1 MCARWASASLT
12 GEPDKREKARRKALA
27 DLAELTHGT
36 EGLPGTGMA
45 NASKA
50 VTGRMKAHGVEIEDD
65 GESGEMAHIDR
76 LGRRIGRGL
85 GLLAVAWLV
94 YHLAATYIWP
104 G

>member
-1 MCARWASASLT
+1 MADTPEAR
-12 GEPDKREKARRKALA
+12 ERRRRRALA

-36 EGLPGTGMA
+36 EGLPGSGMA

-50 VTGRMKAHGVEIEDD
+50 VTGRMKAYGVEVGDD
-65 GESGEMAHIDR
+65 DESDELAHIDR

-85 GLLAVAWLV
+85 GLLVVAYLV
-94 YHLAATYIWP
+94 YHLAVNYIWP

>member
-1 MCARWASASLT
+1 LADNPET
-12 GEPDKREKARRKALA
+12 REKRRRKAMA

-50 VTGRMKAHGVEIEDD
+50 VTERMKAYGVEVEDD
-65 GESGEMAHIDR
+65 DEPDEMAHIDR

-85 GLLAVAWLV
+85 GLLVVAYLV
-94 YHLAATYIWP
+94 YHLAITYIWP

>member
-1 MCARWASASLT
+1 MCARLAERPET
-12 GEPDKREKARRKALA
+12 REQRRRRALA

-36 EGLPGTGMA
+36 EGVPGTGMA

-50 VTGRMKAHGVEIEDD
+50 VTERLKAYGVEIDEDN
-65 GESGEMAHIDR
+65 ESDEMAHIDR

-85 GLLAVAWLV
+85 GLLAVIYLV
-94 YHLAATYIWP
+94 YHLATTYIWP